1 MKLQVPFIQL
11 PVLFD
16 AAALAAEVSAIPDA
30 CWRGHP
36 SGLAGNSAL
45 TLITAN
51 GDPDDESLSGPMQ
64 PTPSLL
70 ACPYLTQ
77 VLHALGATWG
87 RSRLMRLSGQAE
99 VTPHVDLNYY
109 WRERMRVH
117 VPITTTPSVRF
128 QCGEAE
134 THMAQGECWLFDTW
148 RMHRV
153 LNEGSDERI
162 HLVADTVGGEGFWDL
177 VSKGRTHGPA
187 PRTWQPRLVAPDAA
201 VRPQLDLE
209 SFNLPAVMTPW
220 ELREHIVFL
229 LSDAGADANLASIQQ
244 ALLLFSRRWHGLWS
258 IHGDRR
264 EGWPRY
270 RDLLERTRADLLE
283 RGIDRIGLRN
293 EMGLWDTLRAHVLDV
308 ALADGKGA
316 GAQVDRHGSNAP
328 AEAVT
333 ETETPAAVAAQDP
346 GVQAGTGA
354 AVITRSAS
362 RGSAAR
368 FDRPVFIVSPP
379 RSGSTL
385 LFESLSRAPGLHTIG
400 DESHQLIEGVPGLAP
415 SQRLYDSNRL
425 TAHDATPEVSE
436 ALRERFR
443 AALRDREGKTSD
455 GIQAVRMLE
464 KTPKNALRI
473 PFLKAVFPDARFVYL
488 HRDPRQVLASMID
501 GWESGH
507 FQMYPQL
514 PGWTGPVWSFL
525 LVPDW
530 RELIGAPLAQ
540 VVARQ
545 WESATKIMLDD
556 LDALDRDDWTG
567 IDHGRFVA
575 SPQAQA
581 ERICSWAGLDWD
593 VTLEQSLPLSR
604 YTLTPPDP
612 DKWRRHA
619 AQIEPRLATMQAI
632 VQRAAAA
639 AAA

>member
-11 PVLFD
+11 PVMFD
-16 AAALAAEVSAIPDA
+16 AAALAAEVLAIPAA

-51 GDPDDESLSGPMQ
+51 GNPDDESLSGPMKA
-64 PTPSLL
+64 TPSLL
-70 ACPYLTQ
+70 ACPYLMQ

-128 QCGEAE
+128 QCGNAE
-134 THMAQGECWLFDTW
+134 IHMAEGECWLFDTW
-148 RMHRV
+148 RKHRV
-153 LNEGSDERI
+153 LNEGNDERI

-177 VSKGRTHGPA
+177 VGGGRTPGLA
-187 PRTWQPRLVAPDAA
+187 PQSWQPRLVLPDPSA
-201 VRPQLDLE
+201 RPALDLE
-209 SFNLPAVMTPW
+209 SFNLPKVMTPW
-220 ELREHIVFL
+220 EVREHIVFL
-229 LSDAGADANLASIQQ
+229 LSDALPDGNLAAIHQ
-244 ALLLFSRRWHGLWS
+244 ALLLFSRRWQGLWS
-258 IHGDRR
+258 CHGDGGD
-264 EGWPRY
+264 GWPRY
-270 RDLLERTRADLLE
+270 RDLLERTSADLLA
-283 RGIDRIGLRN
+283 RGIDKIDLRN
-293 EMGLWDTLRAHVLDV
+293 ETGLWDTLRAQVLDV

-316 GAQVDRHGSNAP
+316 DVQVDRHGSSAP
-328 AEAVT
+328 
-333 ETETPAAVAAQDP
+333 PSP
-346 GVQAGTGA
+346 P
-354 AVITRSAS
+354 
-362 RGSAAR
+362 SAAAIATPDAKR
-368 FDRPVFIVSPP
+368 ASTALFDRPVFIISPP

-385 LFESLSRAPGLHTIG
+385 LFETLSQAPCLHTIG

-415 SQRLYDSNRL
+415 AQRDHESNRL
-425 TAHDATPEVSE
+425 TASDATAEIAD
-436 ALRERFR
+436 ALRARFH
-443 AALRDREGKTSD
+443 AALHDRHGKAP
-455 GIQAVRMLE
+455 GHGQAVRMLE

-473 PFLKAVFPDARFVYL
+473 AFLKEVFPDARFVYL

-525 LVPDW
+525 LVPGW
-530 RELIGAPLAQ
+530 RELIGAPLAE

-545 WESATKIMLDD
+545 WETATSIMLDD
-556 LDALDRDDWTG
+556 LDALDPDDWTG

-575 SPQAQA
+575 NPQAEAQ
-581 ERICSWAGLDWD
+581 RICSWAGLDWD
-593 VTLEQSLPLSR
+593 VRLGQSLPLSR

-619 AQIEPRLATMQAI
+619 AQIEPRLAKMQAI
-632 VQRAAAA
+632 VERAAAA
-639 AAA
+639 AALRA